1 MVLYHIDICNKCG
14 EEYTSTYINWC
25 RSCQIN
31 YLKNNFTNWTS
42 GNEKIDDFI
51 RKKQLK
57 FDLYYTI
64 IEWIP
69 YNQFIDIKKIEKN
82 VDNAV
87 TIYSA
92 LWNNG
97 SLHYDI
103 NKKELTRRPD
113 INVVLKC
120 LNNSQNVINI
130 IDEFL
135 IEV

>member
-1 MVLYHIDICNKCG
+1 MLYHYEVCSKCS
-14 EEYTSTYINWC
+14 EEYTDVDERWC

-42 GNEKIDDFI
+42 GNKEIDDFI
-51 RKKQLK
+51 QKKQLLI
-57 FDLYYTI
+57 DSYDDII

-69 YNQFIDIKKIEKN
+69 YNQFIDVKKIEKN

-97 SLHYDI
+97 S
-103 NKKELTRRPD
+103 NQEELTRNPN
-113 INVVLKC
+113 IKVVLKC
-120 LNNSQNVINI
+120 LNNSQNI